1 MTDQPPL
8 TAAPDAPA
16 AAHAPPVW
24 LITGCSTGFGRELA
38 RQVLE
43 RGHRCVVTARSPESV
58 RELAAGHG
66 DRALV
71 QRLDV
76 TDAAEVDAAARA
88 ADEAF
93 GGVDVLVNNA
103 GVGYF
108 GAVEESDMAAV
119 RRMFE
124 INVFGLA
131 AMTRA
136 VLPGMRRRRRGHVV
150 NVSSIGGLRA
160 FPAVGF
166 YNATKFAV
174 VGLSEALAQEVAPLG
189 IKVTIVEPSGFR
201 TDWAGRSADEA
212 AVEIPDYAAT
222 AGANRRTIRRAS
234 GRQPGDPVRAA
245 AAIIAAV
252 ESPAPPLHLL
262 LGKAALKG
270 ARLKLDQLRA
280 DFDAWEATTVGA
292 DFPAGE

>member
-1 MTDQPPL
+1 MPDSRPGI
-8 TAAPDAPA
+8 APSG
-16 AAHAPPVW
+16 AHAPPAW

-38 RQVLE
+38 RLVLE
-43 RGHRCVVTARSPESV
+43 RGHRCVVTARNPESV
-58 RELAAGHG
+58 RDLAAAYG
-66 DRALV
+66 DRAVV
-71 QRLDV
+71 QQLDV
-76 TDAAEVDAAARA
+76 TDRAEVDAAVQA
-88 ADEAF
+88 ADEVF

-131 AMTRA
+131 EMTRA

-150 NVSSIGGLRA
+150 NISSIGGLRA

-212 AVEIPDYAAT
+212 AEEIPDYAET
-222 AGANRRTIRRAS
+222 AGANRRNIRNAS

-245 AAIIAAV
+245 EAILAAV
-252 ESPAPPLHLL
+252 ESPNPPLHLL
-262 LGKAALKG
+262 LGKAALRG

-292 DFPAGE
+292 DFPDGQ

>member
-1 MTDQPPL
+1 MADHAQPQHP
-8 TAAPDAPA
+8 PGQHA
-16 AAHAPPVW
+16 AADAPVW

-38 RQVLE
+38 RAVLD
-43 RGHRCVVTARSPESV
+43 RGYRAVVTARNPESV
-58 RELAAGHG
+58 REFAAGADG
-66 DRALV
+66 RAVV
-71 QRLDV
+71 QQLDV
-76 TDAAEVDAAARA
+76 TDPAEVGAAVRA

-108 GAVEESDMAAV
+108 GAVEESDEAAV

-124 INVFGLA
+124 VNVFGLA
-131 AMTRA
+131 AVTRA

-150 NVSSIGGLRA
+150 NISSIGGLRA

-189 IKVTIVEPSGFR
+189 IRVTVVEPSGFR

-212 AVEIPDYAAT
+212 TVEIADYADT
-222 AGANRRTIRRAS
+222 AGANRRNIRNAS

-245 AAIIAAV
+245 RAIIAAV
-252 ESPAPPLHLL
+252 ESPEPPLHLL
-262 LGKAALKG
+262 LGRAALGG
-270 ARLKLDQLRA
+270 ARRKLDELKR

>member
-1 MTDQPPL
+1 
-8 TAAPDAPA
+8 
-16 AAHAPPVW
+16 
-24 LITGCSTGFGRELA
+24 
-38 RQVLE
+38 
-43 RGHRCVVTARSPESV
+43 
-58 RELAAGHG
+58 
-66 DRALV
+66 
-71 QRLDV
+71 
-76 TDAAEVDAAARA
+76 
-88 ADEAF
+88 
-93 GGVDVLVNNA
+93 
-103 GVGYF
+103 
-108 GAVEESDMAAV
+108 MAAV

-189 IKVTIVEPSGFR
+189 IKVTVVEPSGFR

-212 AVEIPDYAAT
+212 AVEIADYAET
-222 AGANRRTIRRAS
+222 AGANRRNIRSSS

-252 ESPAPPLHLL
+252 ESPAPPMHLL
-262 LGKAALKG
+262 LGKAALRG

-280 DFDAWEATTVGA
+280 DFDAWESTTVGA